1 MSFKY
6 YNHDGD
12 IIQKKKK
19 KKLVAKVMDSYVLTN
34 YHFIIRYKNKR
45 KKIKQH

>member
-1 MSFKY
+1 MSVKY
-6 YNHDGD
+6 YNHNGD
-12 IIQKKKK
+12 IIQKKM
-19 KKLVAKVMDSYVLTN
+19 LVVKVMDSYVLTN